1 MSAINSPAPATA
13 RRVMFSSLEGTQTSL
28 SGWFTQQN
36 TSGDPPMVDV
46 MVGGQLLQ
54 KTHPHPAAGSQPPAW
69 KLGCQWLQPLAIG
82 TPIELCLSATGQ
94 RLAAAQIDGR
104 DGKHSMYSN
113 AFNYAVFYNPK
124 SACTSL
130 RHLFFALHADEI
142 DPQRADKTIRSA
154 PAIFPLPKDRP
165 PQFKINVVRD
175 PYQRLMSAFIDKVAS
190 LFYHPP
196 LCTGHDVY
204 RWRFGP
210 QTDAWGELTFQD
222 FLDYLTLHR
231 DFSDIHFQT
240 QPVIAGDVEL
250 VRVEQLEAQL
260 CEVYQRRQPALLDR
274 VKAFFNSPAARA
286 NQSVLAH
293 LSNRVELPDAH
304 IRPVRELGG
313 IIKSGRGFASDA
325 FISEATLPTLN
336 ALLESEI
343 LAYGFPLRPMPI
355 ANADSATSH
364 P

>member
-1 MSAINSPAPATA
+1 MSAISSPAPVPA
-13 RRVMFSSLEGTQTSL
+13 RRGRYSGLGVTQTSL
-28 SGWFTQQN
+28 SGWFTQQD
-36 TSGDPPMVDV
+36 TSDDPPLVDV
-46 MVGGQLLQ
+46 IVGGQLLQ
-54 KTHPHPAAGSQPPAW
+54 KTYPHSAAGNQPPAW

-82 TPIELCLSATGQ
+82 TSVELRCSATGQ
-94 RLAAAQIDGR
+94 RLAAAQVDGR
-104 DGKHSMYSN
+104 DGKHSMYST
-113 AFNYAVFYNPK
+113 AFDYAVFYNPK

-142 DPQRADKTIRSA
+142 NPQRADKTIHRA
-154 PAIFPLPKDRP
+154 PSVFPLPKDRP

-175 PYQRLMSAFIDKVAS
+175 PYRRLVSAFIDKVAS
-190 LFYHPP
+190 LFYHRT

-210 QTDAWGELTFQD
+210 QTDAWGELTFED
-222 FLDYLTLHR
+222 FLDYLVLHR

-250 VRVEQLEAQL
+250 VSVEQFESQL
-260 CEVYQRRQPALLDR
+260 CDVYQRRQPALLDR

-293 LSNRVELPDAH
+293 LSHRVDLPDAH
-304 IRPVRELGG
+304 TRTVRELGE

-325 FISEATLPTLN
+325 FISEVTLPTLN
-336 ALLESEI
+336 ALLGSEI
-343 LAYGFPLRPMPI
+343 LAHGYALRPMPI
-355 ANADSATSH
+355 ANADLATSH

>member
-1 MSAINSPAPATA
+1 MSDINSPLSTPA
-13 RRVMFSSLEGTQTSL
+13 RRGMYSGLGVTQTSL

-46 MVGGQLLQ
+46 VVGGQLLQ
-54 KTHPHPAAGSQPPAW
+54 KTTPHPAAGSQPPAW
-69 KLGCQWLQPLAIG
+69 TIGCQWLQPLAIG
-82 TPIELCLSATGQ
+82 TPIELRCSATGQ
-94 RLAAAQIDGR
+94 RLAAAQVDGR
-104 DGKHSMYSN
+104 DGKHSMYSTV
-113 AFNYAVFYNPK
+113 FNYAVFYNPK

-142 DPQRADKTIRSA
+142 DPQRADKSIHRA
-154 PAIFPLPKDRP
+154 PTVFPLTKDRP

-175 PYQRLMSAFIDKVAS
+175 PYKRLVSAFIDKVAS
-190 LFYHPP
+190 LFYHPT
-196 LCTGHDVY
+196 LCTGHLVY

-210 QTDAWGELTFQD
+210 DTDAWGELTFQD
-222 FLDYLTLHR
+222 FLDYLILYR

-250 VRVEQLEAQL
+250 VRVEQLESQL

-293 LSNRVELPDAH
+293 LSNRVDLPDAH
-304 IRPVRELGG
+304 TRSVRELGE

-325 FISEATLPTLN
+325 FISQATLPTLN

-343 LAYGFPLRPMPI
+343 LAHGFPLRPMPI
-355 ANADSATSH
+355 ANANSATSH

>member
-1 MSAINSPAPATA
+1 MSAINSPAPAPA
-13 RRVMFSSLEGTQTSL
+13 RRVMYSSLEGTQTSL

-36 TSGDPPMVDV
+36 TSGDPPLVDIV
-46 MVGGQLLQ
+46 VGGQLLQ
-54 KTHPHPAAGSQPPAW
+54 KTYPHPTAGNQPPAW
-69 KLGCQWLQPLAIG
+69 KLGCQWLQPIAIG
-82 TPIELCLSATGQ
+82 TPLELRVSATGQ
-94 RLAAAQIDGR
+94 RLAAAQVDGR
-104 DGKHSMYSN
+104 DGKHSMYST

-142 DPQRADKTIRSA
+142 DPQRAEKTIRSA
-154 PAIFPLPKDRP
+154 PSVFPLPKDRP

-175 PYQRLMSAFIDKVAS
+175 PYKRLVSAFIDKVAS
-190 LFYHPP
+190 LFYCPQ
-196 LCTGHDVY
+196 LSTGHDVY

-222 FLDYLTLHR
+222 FLDYLALHR

-250 VRVEQLEAQL
+250 VYVEQFEAQL

-274 VKAFFNSPAARA
+274 VKTFFSSPAAHA
-286 NQSVLAH
+286 NQSVLAR
-293 LSNRVELPDAH
+293 LSHRVELPDAH
-304 IRPVRELGG
+304 NRPVRELAE
-313 IIKSGRGFASDA
+313 IIKSGKGFASDA
-325 FISEATLPTLN
+325 FISEATLPALN
-336 ALLESEI
+336 ALLEGEI
-343 LAYGFPLRPMPI
+343 LAHGFRLRPMPI
-355 ANADSATSH
+355 TNASSATSH